1 MASGVYNQFKT
12 EIMNKEIDLVA
23 DDIKV
28 ALLDNSHS
36 FTQTAVGWA
45 ASSTN
50 ANELAATGGYSAG
63 GESLGTKVVS
73 QESTHG
79 KYTAANVSWT
89 SATFS
94 AYHAVIYDDTPAS
107 PAKPLICS
115 IDFSGIQS
123 VSSGTFTIQWAA
135 GGIITI
141 T

>member
-23 DDIKV
+23 DTVKV
-28 ALLDNSHS
+28 ALLDNSLS
-36 FTQTAVGWA
+36 FAQTGVGWA

-63 GESLGTKVVS
+63 GAALASKAVT

-79 KYTAANVSWT
+79 KFDAADTAWT
-89 SATFS
+89 SATFT
-94 AYHAVIYDDTPAS
+94 AYHAVIYDDTPSS
-107 PAKPLICS
+107 PADPLICS
-115 IDFSGIQS
+115 IDFSGAQS

-135 GGIITI
+135 GGILTI

>member
-12 EIMNKEIDLVA
+12 QIMNKEIDLVA
-23 DDIKV
+23 DTVKV

-36 FTQTAVGWA
+36 FAQTAVGWA

-63 GESLGTKVVS
+63 GAALASKAVT

-79 KYTAANVSWT
+79 KFYAADTAWP
-89 SATFS
+89 SATFT
-94 AYHAVIYDDTPAS
+94 AYNAVIYDDTPSS
-107 PAKPLICS
+107 PADPLICS
-115 IDFSGIQS
+115 IDFSGAQS

-135 GGIITI
+135 GGILTI